1 MTTTSFVPNR
11 STTAGELTRLHIEG
25 EMMMYHSSD
34 AVGPR
39 LTGIS
44 CEHGVDR
51 TKSVCG
57 MCDAFAVSS
66 LNRPTI
72 TENPQPVRRGFVQGM
87 QHRCKHIDYN
97 DTSLRIEGRL
107 DQQWWMFDPDDY
119 DVEDEVI
126 NYCPFCG
133 EKLPEIT
140 A

>member
-1 MTTTSFVPNR
+1 
-11 STTAGELTRLHIEG
+11 
-25 EMMMYHSSD
+25 
-34 AVGPR
+34 
-39 LTGIS
+39 
-44 CEHGVDR
+44 
-51 TKSVCG
+51 

>member
-11 STTAGELTRLHIEG
+11 STTAGELARLHIEG
-25 EMMMYHSSD
+25 EMM
-34 AVGPR
+34 
-39 LTGIS
+39 
-44 CEHGVDR
+44 
-51 TKSVCG
+51 SV
-57 MCDAFAVSS
+57 
-66 LNRPTI
+66 RY
-72 TENPQPVRRGFVQGM
+72 VQGM

-107 DQQWWMFDPDDY
+107 DQHWWMFDPNDR

-126 NYCPFCG
+126 NFCPFCG